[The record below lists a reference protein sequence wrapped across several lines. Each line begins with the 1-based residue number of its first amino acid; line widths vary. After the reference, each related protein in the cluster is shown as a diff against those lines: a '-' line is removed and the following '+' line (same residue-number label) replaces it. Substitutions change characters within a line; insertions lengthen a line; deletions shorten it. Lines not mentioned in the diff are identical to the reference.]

1 MSASAV
7 VLLNSRHA
15 SCGQCYVN
23 TVCLCKCNLVKKKRG
38 KEDEIEIQSVHN
50 STRSQ
55 TRADLSQ
62 PQMTPGLIK
71 IFLREGK
78 CTLILKTTLVNNSFV
93 L

>member
-15 SCGQCYVN
+15 SCGQCYVVN

-38 KEDEIEIQSVHN
+38 KEDEIQSVHN

-71 IFLREGK
+71 IFYAK
-78 CTLILKTTLVNNSFV
+78 KMHFNTKNNFSE
-93 L
+93 